1 MLFILMKKRES
12 IKKYFWIFLF
22 IFIILF
28 LIGLFYAFDNITVN
42 ILKFEIKNG
51 AVINGSLQEKTIN
64 RINTLFDSYETGFYD
79 LEVYD
84 DENNLIKQVKK
95 TGAGFYTYFLQR
107 YVGCARVVIFNS
119 NTQKHLDT
127 KYVCKK

>member
-1 MLFILMKKRES
+1 MKKRES

>member
-79 LEVYD
+79 LEV
-84 DENNLIKQVKK
+84 
-95 TGAGFYTYFLQR
+95 F
-107 YVGCARVVIFNS
+107 
-119 NTQKHLDT
+119 
-127 KYVCKK
+127 